1 MLTTF
6 ESTEFRDRLSSASA
20 GFVVKWSRRRSFGHT
35 ECISSFF
42 VFFLWELNLSLT
54 LYAGGLNQ
62 KRGAF
67 LEAGLEIL
75 LSLSGVP
82 RPLFPLLGFSVC
94 QCDVFTTAPSP

>member
-1 MLTTF
+1 MGIQNA
-6 ESTEFRDRLSSASA
+6 FRPFLFS
-20 GFVVKWSRRRSFGHT
+20 
-35 ECISSFF
+35 
-42 VFFLWELNLSLT
+42 FLWELNLSLT
-54 LYAGGLNQ
+54 LYAVDLNQ
-62 KRGAF
+62 KREAF

>member
-20 GFVVKWSRRRSFGHT
+20 GFVVKWSRRCFFGHT
-35 ECISSFF
+35 ECFSTFF

-62 KRGAF
+62 KREAF
-67 LEAGLEIL
+67 LEARLEVL

-82 RPLFPLLGFSVC
+82 RPSFLLLGFSVC
-94 QCDVFTTAPSP
+94 QCDVFTTVPLS